1 MEVRRELG
9 HNLAMPSTF
18 IPTPR
23 FPLVPLLP
31 GVPQLVRSV
40 LFPPPALPTIGA
52 QNQGALWS
60 SSQLGPVW
68 GIFDKNNRKVLA
80 PDSTLN
86 FNQRKEWSIPDF
98 PIQRGSYATYNKV
111 QIPGDYTERFSK
123 GGSLSDRTAFLK
135 TIDDIAGDLN
145 LYSIVT
151 PERTYIECNI
161 RAYEVTRRDKNA
173 AYFLDDVDIH
183 FREIRQVTAQY
194 SATSASTA
202 NAKNPAAVPAV
213 NLGNV
218 QPGATVAI
226 KTAAKAAN
234 AVVMAPN

>member
-1 MEVRRELG
+1 
-9 HNLAMPSTF
+9 MPSVF
-18 IPTPR
+18 IAVPR
-23 FPLVPLLP
+23 FPLVPLLA

-40 LFPPPALPTIGA
+40 LFPPPPLPTIGV
-52 QNQGALWS
+52 QNQGALWA
-60 SSQLGPVW
+60 SSQAGPVW
-68 GIFDKNNRKVLA
+68 GIFDKNNREVLSQ
-80 PDSTLN
+80 DSTLN
-86 FNQRKEWSIPDF
+86 FSHRKEWSIPDF
-98 PIQRGSYATYNKV
+98 PIQRGSYASYNKV
-111 QIPGDYTERFSK
+111 SIPGDITERFSK
-123 GGSLSDRTAFLK
+123 GGSLSDRSAFLK

-183 FREIRQVTAQY
+183 FRQIRQVTAQY

-218 QPGATVAI
+218 QPGTAVAV
-226 KTAAKAAN
+226 KTAAKVVN
-234 AVVMAPN
+234 AVTQAAH

>member
-1 MEVRRELG
+1 
-9 HNLAMPSTF
+9 MPSVF
-18 IPTPR
+18 IAVPR

-40 LFPPPALPTIGA
+40 LFPPPALPTIGV

-60 SSQLGPVW
+60 SSQMGPVW
-68 GIFDKNNRKVLA
+68 GIFDSNNREVLTQ
-80 PDSTLN
+80 DSTLN
-86 FNQRKEWSIPDF
+86 FNLRKEWSVPDF
-98 PIQRGSYATYNKV
+98 PIQRGSFSSYNKV
-111 QIPGDYTERFSK
+111 AIPGDITERFSK
-123 GGSLSDRTAFLK
+123 GGSLSDREAFLK

-161 RAYEVTRRDKNA
+161 RAYEVTRRNKDA

-194 SATSASTA
+194 SSTSASTA

-213 NLGNV
+213 NLANI
-218 QPGATVAI
+218 QPGTAVAV

-234 AVVMAPN
+234 AVAMAPN